1 MHLEAITIKLHF
13 PSGDPKRLRT
23 GEITNWNGKAVAAP
37 RSEFDLLLAR
47 DELKQTGIYILLGT
61 DESTGDVV
69 AYIGEAEVLKDRLK
83 IHKDK
88 DYWVQAFAFVSAGDT
103 LTKGHI
109 RYLEGRL
116 IDIAQAAGR
125 AKLKNAQASG
135 ARLPESDK
143 ADMEVFLGR
152 IQQLLPPLGAD
163 FLIPVLN
170 TGERKAPASP
180 EEVDLQ
186 CRIKDIVATGR
197 RTPNGFVVYKGSQ
210 ASLSVRPSAETRHPY
225 VLKLR
230 DQLLSD
236 GKLKEEAGAFVFT
249 TDVEFSSPSAAASVV
264 HGGGANGLTAW
275 KRDW

>member
-1 MHLEAITIKLHF
+1 MHLDAITIKLHF

-47 DELKQTGIYILLGT
+47 DELKQTGIYMLLGT

-69 AYIGEAEVLKDRLK
+69 AYIGEAEVLKDRLR

-88 DYWVQAFAFVSAGDT
+88 DYWVQAFAFVSASDT

-170 TGERKAPASP
+170 AGEHKVPTSP

-186 CRIKDIVATGR
+186 CRIKELVATGR

-230 DQLLSD
+230 DQLISE
-236 GKLKEEAGAFVFT
+236 GKLKEEAGALIFT